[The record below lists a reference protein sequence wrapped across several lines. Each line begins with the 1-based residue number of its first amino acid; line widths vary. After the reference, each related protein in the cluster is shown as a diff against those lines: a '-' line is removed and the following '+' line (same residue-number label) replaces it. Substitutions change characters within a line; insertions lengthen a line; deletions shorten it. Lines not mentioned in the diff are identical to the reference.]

1 MTYFANAILVAF
13 LCGFIFV
20 NIFIEGH
27 AKIYLRA
34 YPSEVLLGFFLQIDQ
49 KINQS
54 TEIKVY
60 HSLYLMFR
68 VDVIFRKEVVT

>member
-1 MTYFANAILVAF
+1 MKNTAIFEMTYFANAILVAF

-34 YPSEVLLGFFLQIDQ
+34 YPSEVLLGFFFANRP
-49 KINQS
+49 KNQS
-54 TEIKVY
+54 IY
-60 HSLYLMFR
+60 R
-68 VDVIFRKEVVT
+68 N

>member
-1 MTYFANAILVAF
+1 MIYFGNAILVAF

-20 NIFIEGH
+20 NVSVEGH

-34 YPSEVLLGFFLQIDQ
+34 YLSEVLRGFFCKLDQ

-54 TEIKVY
+54 TENKVY

-68 VDVIFRKEVVT
+68 IDVKFRKEVVV